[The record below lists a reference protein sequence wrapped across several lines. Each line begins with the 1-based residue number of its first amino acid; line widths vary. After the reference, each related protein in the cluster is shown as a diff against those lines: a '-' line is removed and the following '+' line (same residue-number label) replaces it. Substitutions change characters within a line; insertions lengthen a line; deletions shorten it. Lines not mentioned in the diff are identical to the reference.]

1 MRTQIRHAAVALAL
15 AAGAGAANAQTV
27 ITREITDEPVETIV
41 ERGPSGTVI
50 TRRPLETTRPRVT
63 PPAGPAAEAV
73 ETIETVN
80 RPRNR
85 PRETTGSATTIRSV
99 DTAAPRRAAVQ
110 AARPAVQ
117 KQKRVRASAPARI
130 APPRSATI
138 RSTVRTTT
146 GSAAPG
152 VVAPPSPGPVLT
164 TAQRT
169 TLYRTIVEAR
179 AVPRPVVTERSVVPF
194 PFGPPVVVRPAPSE
208 EVITERVITSPAPV
222 VGEPIEAVPAPRV
235 IETVGAAPAVTQRV
249 VTTPAS
255 VEFVVGSRL
264 PTTVPIY
271 ALPPSVSVQI
281 PAVRAYRYAV
291 VDDRVFLV
299 DPVSGLIVDELDQ

>member
-27 ITREITDEPVETIV
+27 ITREITNEPVETIV

-50 TRRPLETTRPRVT
+50 TRRPLGTTRPRVT
-63 PPAGPAAEAV
+63 LPAGPPAEAV
-73 ETIETVN
+73 ETIGTV
-80 RPRNR
+80 NR

-146 GSAAPG
+146 GSAAP
-152 VVAPPSPGPVLT
+152 SPGPVLT

-208 EVITERVITSPAPV
+208 DVITERVITSPAPV

-249 VTTPAS
+249 VTTPAN

-264 PTTVPIY
+264 PTTVPLY

>member
-63 PPAGPAAEAV
+63 LPAGPAAEAV

-146 GSAAPG
+146 GSAAP
-152 VVAPPSPGPVLT
+152 SPGPVLT

-208 EVITERVITSPAPV
+208 DVITERVITSPAPV

-249 VTTPAS
+249 VTTPAN

-264 PTTVPIY
+264 PTTVPLY

-299 DPVSGLIVDELDQ
+299 DPVSGLIVDEFDQ

>member
-27 ITREITDEPVETIV
+27 ITREITNEPVETIV

-63 PPAGPAAEAV
+63 LPAGPAAEAV

-249 VTTPAS
+249 VTTPAN

-264 PTTVPIY
+264 PTTVPLY

>member
-63 PPAGPAAEAV
+63 LPAGPAAEAV
-73 ETIETVN
+73 ETIETV
-80 RPRNR
+80 NR

-110 AARPAVQ
+110 AARPAVL

-138 RSTVRTTT
+138 RSTVRTTA

-152 VVAPPSPGPVLT
+152 VVAAPSPGPVLT

>member
-63 PPAGPAAEAV
+63 LPAGPAAEAV

-146 GSAAPG
+146 GSAAP
-152 VVAPPSPGPVLT
+152 SPGPVLT

-208 EVITERVITSPAPV
+208 DVITERVITSPAPV

-249 VTTPAS
+249 VTTPAN

-264 PTTVPIY
+264 PTTVPLY